1 MLCVRG
7 GKLKRDAV
15 SKLFFN
21 LEDVVVWQGAI
32 TKYGVIKE
40 LVDFNDPDV
49 DIRKANAEEIAR
61 YKKRPEK

>member
-1 MLCVRG
+1 MCSWRQLNRNV
-7 GKLKRDAV
+7 V

-40 LVDFNDPDV
+40 LVDLNDPDV
-49 DIRKANAEEIAR
+49 DIRKANTEEIIR
-61 YKKRPEK
+61 YEKRPEK